1 MTAANPARGVE
12 MVTERSETAARTSLD
27 HVSAI
32 SLFVEDLNAAKSFY
46 RDVFGVDVVFE
57 DENSVCVEFDHL
69 LLNLFLVSARSSK
82 SSQPPSRAALPVRG
96 SSSASGRGRRRG
108 VRGSATARRRAA
120 HRSDGPGVGKAD
132 GDLRRSR
139 RPQLGSRTG
148 ALTRRRV
155 DIAAAAVPYSRAI
168 DGWGAA

>member
-1 MTAANPARGVE
+1 

-69 LLNLFLVSARSSK
+69 LLNLLLVSAAQQRVEPAAVASREAGSRFQLTSGSRTSTRCARFCNSAASSCSPVRRTGRGEGGRRPSSIPTATAGRSHRRSD
-82 SSQPPSRAALPVRG
+82 PPSR
-96 SSSASGRGRRRG
+96 
-108 VRGSATARRRAA
+108 
-120 HRSDGPGVGKAD
+120 
-132 GDLRRSR
+132 
-139 RPQLGSRTG
+139 
-148 ALTRRRV
+148 
-155 DIAAAAVPYSRAI
+155 
-168 DGWGAA
+168 